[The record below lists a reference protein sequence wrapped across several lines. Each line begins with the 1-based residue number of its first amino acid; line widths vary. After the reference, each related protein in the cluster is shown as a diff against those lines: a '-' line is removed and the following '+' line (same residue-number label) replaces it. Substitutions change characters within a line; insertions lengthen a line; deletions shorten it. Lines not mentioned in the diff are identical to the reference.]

1 MFIFL
6 PSTAYDILCSIAF
19 AWNWMKTSLLIR
31 ENITKSREGRITGCF
46 FFFNSASCCVTRC
59 AFAYSLDFIVHSDL
73 VRIWPSFAKGCHI
86 GLIPRKL
93 IILFQA
99 PLPSLSRAS
108 REGHR
113 CSPPYELQGG
123 SGPQYFYYRT
133 YCLSFQNCL
142 LWVLFSV
149 LKRCHC
155 FTPILHSFCVQGR

>member
-1 MFIFL
+1 MPHCFHL
-6 PSTAYDILCSIAF
+6 KLD
-19 AWNWMKTSLLIR
+19 
-31 ENITKSREGRITGCF
+31 ENIFINQWKYYKVYGRQDNKVF
-46 FFFNSASCCVTRC
+46 LFKKFNILVGVTRC
-59 AFAYSLDFIVHSDL
+59 ALAFVFVYSLAFIVHSDL
-73 VRIWPSFAKGCHI
+73 VRIWPSFARGCHT

-99 PLPSLSRAS
+99 PLPSVSCGLLGKATGVPLSVK
-108 REGHR
+108 
-113 CSPPYELQGG
+113 LQDG

-133 YCLSFQNCL
+133 YCLSLKNFL